1 MIDTPDRDNEERDP
15 IAAAFKRYQ
24 AAPRDIVPYSHSV
37 EHTVE
42 LLRGL
47 AGTTAEVSHY
57 HVTEDGVT
65 KHTARVEICASII
78 KRSTEK

>member
-1 MIDTPDRDNEERDP
+1 MIRPTATTRSAIRSPLRS
-15 IAAAFKRYQ
+15 KRYQ

-65 KHTARVEICASII
+65 KHTARVEIYAPII